1 MLNIYYGR
9 ADIDQGKFIYG
20 KIREQGFSAER
31 PVIVMVPDQFTV
43 EAEKQAFGWL
53 EKKAVI
59 GLDIY
64 GFSRLEHNIVKECGG
79 GNKTYI
85 DKYGRE
91 MLVTKVA
98 SGLKDELQ
106 VFGSSVSK
114 PDFISMMSDL
124 ISGMKLYGAT
134 PETLDRVEKDTGTGT
149 DALSMKLRDIKKI
162 FEKYEEELEGKYTD
176 SEDLT
181 ELCVQEMQESRIV
194 RGSRIW
200 IYGFDR
206 FTPQY
211 IKFIKAMMT
220 AAEEVNVVLTYD
232 ENCADEELFEPSRL
246 AMERIEAAAAEAGC
260 AVGQKAD
267 IRDAAPECVAAKHPE
282 IQCVERG
289 LFSVDP
295 EVYPGTQA
303 DDGTGVTLVEAANV
317 TNEAESAAAYILS
330 LVRDKGYR
338 YRDIAVIS
346 TDLENNGAVIQR
358 CFDEYGLPSFFDRKR
373 SILNTNTAV
382 FVLSILQCVNGGF
395 RSTDIFKA
403 LKTGM
408 FGIGTDMTDE
418 LENYVYKYRIEG
430 RAWKEPFTKGTFEYS
445 VEELAA
451 LNKAREAVMGP
462 LMKLDEIS
470 SKSRTTRDFMT
481 DFFYFL
487 TRDMDIVER
496 TDAEAQAQEDQGLL
510 DLSQETVQVWQLIL
524 DIFDQI
530 AELTGDE
537 PYDRKSFMDLLTTGL
552 TETEAGIIPD
562 TPDDL
567 LIGTVSRTMT
577 PKVKAVLI
585 IGANDGLL
593 PSASSDDGILT
604 AEELDRISA
613 ADYSIGPDR
622 RMKTKEDE
630 LAIYRVFSCPSERL
644 WISFSDSDAEGKSMR
659 PSELI
664 RILREMFPEKG
675 LLKDVENTGD
685 SMDLVGGRASTL
697 RHYSYAL
704 TDSRRG
710 GEPMDEV
717 WQAAGKWFRE
727 NDQESDDVIASGEDF
742 ANDPEDLGPDLSSV
756 FFTKNGRESGTM
768 SPSQLEEYTRCPFRH
783 FISYGLQPQERRVY
797 EAAPRETGDVYHESI
812 MKLTSMLTSEDMW
825 DKADD
830 SWITENVAKVLK
842 EESESYRDGLFSYTN
857 DEKYRLDRMQRVLE
871 SALKALIQQAR
882 AGDIKKSSYETPFG
896 RDGNTPVVLEAG
908 GRDISLKG
916 KIDRVDILGN
926 GKVKIIDYKTG
937 SPEIKRSYVRQGYR
951 LQLMAYLDAACGDD
965 REPAGVFYFY
975 IKEPEAKSDDI
986 GDPSGIDSS
995 SEKGIRDAYCMH
1007 GLFSSDPETVREI
1020 AGEFDESSN
1029 IIKVKRKKDGT
1040 LSTSTNSESPMMS
1053 EDELNELRQEARAA
1067 AQDILDSM
1075 TKGEI
1080 SIRPAKVNKAPSC
1093 RFCDFK
1099 SICCFD
1105 IRFDGCSYNVIK

>member
-9 ADIDQGKFIYG
+9 ADVDQGRFIFG
-20 KIREQGFSAER
+20 RIREQGFSAEK

-43 EAEKQAFGWL
+43 EAEKQAFSYVG
-53 EKKAVI
+53 KKAVI

-79 GNKTYI
+79 GNRTYI

-98 SGLKDELQ
+98 SALKDDLS

-124 ISGMKLYGAT
+124 ISGMKLYGAS
-134 PETLDRVEKDTGTGT
+134 PETLDSIERDAGTGT

-162 FEKYEEELEGKYTD
+162 YEKYEEELEGKYTD
-176 SEDLT
+176 AEDLT
-181 ELCVQEMQESRIV
+181 ELCVSEMKESRIV
-194 RGSRIW
+194 AGSRIW
-200 IYGFDR
+200 IYAFDR

-260 AVGQKAD
+260 AVGRRAA
-267 IRDAAPECVAAKHPE
+267 IRDAAPECAAAKHPE
-282 IQCVERG
+282 IECVERG
-289 LFSVDP
+289 LFSAA
-295 EVYPGTQA
+295 PGGPCSGCEAGQPA
-303 DDGTGVTLVEAANV
+303 DGTGVTLVEAANI

-346 TDLENNGAVIQR
+346 TDLEHNGAVIQR

-382 FVLSILQCVNGGF
+382 FILSILQCVNGGF
-395 RSTDIFKA
+395 RSQDIFKA

-408 FGIGTDMTDE
+408 FGIGTDVADE
-418 LENYVYKYRIEG
+418 LENYVLKYRIDG

-445 VEELAA
+445 EEELAE
-451 LNKAREAVMGP
+451 LNKAREAVMEP
-462 LMKLDEIS
+462 LVKLDRIS
-470 SKSRTTRDFMT
+470 SESRTTRDFMT
-481 DFFYFL
+481 GFFYFL

-567 LIGTVSRTMT
+567 LIGTVSRTMM
-577 PKVKAVLI
+577 PNVRAVLI

-593 PSASSDDGILT
+593 PSVSSDDGILT
-604 AEELDRISA
+604 SEELDRISA

-622 RMKTKEDE
+622 RMRARENS
-630 LAIYRVFSCPSERL
+630 LAIYRAFSCPSERL
-644 WISFSDSDAEGKSMR
+644 WISFSDSDSEGKSMR
-659 PSELI
+659 PSELVRVI
-664 RILREMFPEKG
+664 REMFPDKKTE
-675 LLKDVENTGD
+675 KDVENTGD
-685 SMDLVGGRASTL
+685 SMDFVGGRASTL

-710 GEPMDEV
+710 GEPMNDV
-717 WQAAGKWFRE
+717 WQAAGRWFME
-727 NDQESDDVIASGEDF
+727 NDEESDDVIASGEAF
-742 ANDPEDLGPDLSSV
+742 RNNPEDLGADLSSI
-756 FFTKNGRESGTM
+756 FFTRNGRESSTM
-768 SPSQLEEYTRCPFRH
+768 SASQLESYTSCPFRH
-783 FISYGLQPQERRVY
+783 FILYGLQPRERRIY
-797 EAAPRETGDVYHESI
+797 EASSRETGDVYHESI
-812 MKLTSMLTSEDMW
+812 MKLTSMLSRDGLW
-825 DKADD
+825 DTADD
-830 SWITENVAKVLK
+830 EWIRGNVAKVLK
-842 EESESYRDGLFSYTN
+842 EESGTYRDGLFSYTN
-857 DEKYRLDRMQRVLE
+857 DEKYRLARMQSVLE
-871 SALKALIQQAR
+871 TALKALIQQAR
-882 AGDIKKSSYETPFG
+882 AGDISESSYEKPFG
-896 RDGNTPVVLEAG
+896 GGDSDPVVFESG
-908 GRDISLKG
+908 GRSISMKG

-937 SPEIKRSYVRQGYR
+937 TPEIRRSYVRQGYS
-951 LQLMAYLDAACGDD
+951 LQLMAYLDAACGKDKD
-965 REPAGVFYFY
+965 PAGVFYFY
-975 IKEPEAKSDDI
+975 IKEPEVKS
-986 GDPSGIDSS
+986 
-995 SEKGIRDAYCMH
+995 
-1007 GLFSSDPETVREI
+1007 
-1020 AGEFDESSN
+1020 N
-1029 IIKVKRKKDGT
+1029 
-1040 LSTSTNSESPMMS
+1040 
-1053 EDELNELRQEARAA
+1053 
-1067 AQDILDSM
+1067 
-1075 TKGEI
+1075 EI
-1080 SIRPAKVNKAPSC
+1080 SAP
-1093 RFCDFK
+1093 
-1099 SICCFD
+1099 
-1105 IRFDGCSYNVIK
+1105 